1 MTKSECLPPVEP
13 RLDDWCTEKRLRQLC
28 DDLHAA
34 RESILWSGHLN
45 QVLQGWVR
53 RELVKEV
60 LSDGSLSS
68 AFEHES
74 SEPCPSEWPSSLHQ
88 AWMMQ
93 DQALLAWAE
102 LHWGQGLNSIYLA
115 RKSELDRVS
124 LRMLR
129 VSDAGMSME
138 LYHRIKAEEASF
150 EQLSWQYGEGA
161 ERLKGGLI
169 KNQRLVDLPP
179 AFFPLLVNLHTF
191 EVQQPRA
198 IGKHFVLYQLLSR
211 RPLVFDQ
218 ETRCQLLMEQLQ
230 CWEAPLVERLGA
242 HLASQS

>member
-1 MTKSECLPPVEP
+1 M
-13 RLDDWCTEKRLRQLC
+13 
-28 DDLHAA
+28 
-34 RESILWSGHLN
+34 LWSGSLI

-53 RELVKEV
+53 RQLVNEV
-60 LSDGSLSS
+60 FADGSMRFSLDSEP
-68 AFEHES
+68 A
-74 SEPCPSEWPSSLHQ
+74 EPCPKDWSSNLHQ
-88 AWMMQ
+88 AWVQQ

-102 LHWGQGLNSIYLA
+102 CQWGRELESIYLA

-129 VSDAGMSME
+129 VSDAGLSME
-138 LYHRIKAEEASF
+138 LYHRIRAEEASF
-150 EQLSWQYGEGA
+150 EQLSWRYGEGP
-161 ERLKGGLI
+161 ERSQGGLI

-198 IGKHFVLYQLLSR
+198 IGKRFVLYQLISR
-211 RPLVFDQ
+211 QPLVLDE
-218 ETRCQLLMEQLQ
+218 ETRRQLLMEQLQ

-242 HLASQS
+242 HLASKSLLATLP